1 MYIVFSLALAGRPRV
16 RGGGKL
22 LRQAKPLKAPC
33 DHAQASLLEVLD
45 SAHSNWRIA
54 ATIKAATH

>member
-1 MYIVFSLALAGRPRV
+1 M